1 MYLIKKI
8 HYLIIFYTLV
18 YKKKFDKNF
27 AKVIAEQMVYYYYN
41 KPKK

>member
-1 MYLIKKI
+1 MILIKKI
-8 HYLIIFYTLV
+8 HFYIIYYTLV

-27 AKVIAEQMVYYYYN
+27 AKVIAEQMIYYYYT